1 MRLLSFALL
10 FVASIVFL
18 VAGCKKDDAPTAA
31 PATPVIPAELVGTWT
46 TQGATLN
53 GVATPVGPALLRTKA
68 IRARLVLFD
77 TGAFTVQQVDSSNT
91 IIFDMAGTAVVAG
104 QKITLQATA
113 LDGAPVYNYDYLGSI
128 TWSVAGNQLLMT
140 YYVSALTGTVVVT
153 WTK

>member
-1 MRLLSFALL
+1 MRPLSCALL
-10 FVASIVFL
+10 FVACMAFL
-18 VAGCKKDDAPTAA
+18 VAGCKNDDAPTAA
-31 PATPVIPAELVGTWT
+31 PAAQAIPTELVGTWT

-53 GVATPVGPALLRTKA
+53 GVATPVGAALLRTKGTK
-68 IRARLVLFD
+68 ARMVFLE

-104 QKITLQATA
+104 QKITLQAST

-140 YYVSALTGTVVVT
+140 YYLAALTGTVVVT